1 MNLEQAI
8 LYALEQK
15 AILFAGSGFSYGAKN
30 FNDESF
36 KQGDEL
42 KSALLKDCGSK
53 ESTAPLSTVADFYAE
68 VKSPESLVSFLR
80 TQFNVKSI
88 ADWHAKIMSIKW
100 KRVYTTNYDS
110 VIESSSKM
118 AGIDLQPMLVSE
130 ETSRY
135 NLSNVCIHLNGYID
149 FLNTDSLNNEFKLT
163 DYSYSCD
170 SLEGKPGF
178 EFMKNDFK
186 SAKAIIFIG
195 YSLNSDIDILRLLS
209 SPRIAEKTIFIDKEN
224 ADEVSMLKF
233 KKYGTY
239 YGIGIKSFAQ
249 KLAEASEKF
258 VPQIG
263 NMNFES
269 FLYENMTPLCDE
281 TVEYDDLIN
290 LFILGNYKE
299 SLCSKE
305 HFGRLDGNYK
315 YLVERK
321 KLDLVLN
328 NRYNYKVFLVTS
340 DLGNGKSIFCNLIR
354 NELRSSDV
362 HVFTFREKLVDYD
375 EEIANICQIR
385 NKPCFVILDNYQ
397 SKFEVLKQFA
407 FYGLQNIT
415 FVLTARKSVNAPNF
429 RKLITTLKISE
440 TDIMPVYL
448 DKLEEND
455 VEKLSNILST
465 HNLLSQRFESSRS
478 TDIEDYM
485 STKCHSRF
493 SDLLLD
499 LFNSSNIKKRIYA
512 NYQEISKD
520 SQMKKVVI
528 FALLKS
534 SMNLEVDFIDF
545 LNILKLDYA
554 SLSAKDNIPVNEFLT
569 FTESDVKIKS
579 SIIAKELLLSCVDM
593 PDIFELLREIIFSA
607 DNNINQ
613 HQNLLQNI
621 VSHTHYSP
629 FIKKENGIS
638 QIKGFYN
645 SIRNTKFCSNN
656 PFFWEQFAASCIEA
670 KDFIEANQCLAV
682 AFVKAKEKEGFVPF
696 QIETI
701 KSNCIIEELLYKS
714 SFNLMDS
721 EHAIQSL
728 VECHKGLLK
737 YFTHPDNNI
746 KFIFRVGKK
755 YVRFFELYKNALDSR
770 QKSIFM
776 EKKAEMKAKME
787 AASEFDC
794 PRAWIAELDS
804 CKFSTK

>member
-1 MNLEQAI
+1 MDLEQAI
-8 LYALEQK
+8 SYALEQK

-30 FNDESF
+30 FNDEGF

-53 ESTAPLSTVADFYAE
+53 ESSAPLSTVADFYSE
-68 VKSPESLVSFLR
+68 VKSPESLIAFLR
-80 TQFNVKSI
+80 SQFNVKSV
-88 ADWHAKIMSIKW
+88 ADWHTKIMSIKW

-110 VIESSSKM
+110 VIENASRMSS
-118 AGIDLQPMLVSE
+118 IDLQPMLVSE

-149 FLNTDSLNNEFKLT
+149 FLNTESLNNEFKLT

-195 YSLNSDIDILRLLS
+195 YSLNSDIDIMRLLS
-209 SPRIAEKTIFIDKEN
+209 SPQIAEKTIFIDKEN
-224 ADEVSMLKF
+224 ADEVSILKF

-239 YGIGIKSFAQ
+239 FGIGIESFAQ
-249 KLAEASEKF
+249 KMAEASVKF

-263 NMNFES
+263 TMNFES
-269 FLYENMTPLCDE
+269 FLYENMTPLCEE

-290 LFILGNYKE
+290 LFLLGNYKE

-305 HFGRLDGNYK
+305 HFGQTYGDYK

-321 KLDLVLN
+321 KLDLVLT
-328 NRYNYKVFLVTS
+328 NRYNYKVFLITS
-340 DLGNGKSIFCNLIR
+340 DLGNGKTIFCNLIR
-354 NELRSSDV
+354 NELRSVDI
-362 HVFTFREKLVDYD
+362 HVFTFKEKLVDLD
-375 EEIANICQIR
+375 EEIASICQIR
-385 NKPCFVILDNYQ
+385 NKPCVVILDNYQ

-415 FVLTARKSVNAPNF
+415 FILTARKSVNAPNF
-429 RKLITTLKISE
+429 RKLITTLRIPE
-440 TDIMPVYL
+440 TDIMPIYL
-448 DKLEEND
+448 DRLDDND

-465 HNLLSQRFESSRS
+465 HNLLSQHFESSKS
-478 TDIEDYM
+478 EDIEEYI

-499 LFNSSNIKKRIYA
+499 LFNSSNIKERIYA

-520 SQMKKVVI
+520 TQMKKVVI
-528 FALLKS
+528 FALLKA
-534 SMNLEVDFIDF
+534 SMNLEVNFIDF

-554 SLSAKDNIPVNEFLT
+554 ILSAKDNISVNEFLT

-593 PDIFELLREIIFSA
+593 SDIFDLLREIIFST
-607 DNNINQ
+607 DKNLNQ
-613 HQNLLQNI
+613 YQNLLQNI
-621 VSHTHYSP
+621 VSHTHYSG
-629 FIKKENGIS
+629 FMKKENGIS

-645 SIRNTKFCSNN
+645 SIRNTKFCSDN

-670 KDFIEANQCLAV
+670 KDFIEANQCLSV

-714 SFNLMDS
+714 SFTLLDS
-721 EHAIQSL
+721 ESAIQAL

-737 YFTHPDNNI
+737 YFSHPDNNI
-746 KFIFRVGKK
+746 KFIFRIGRKYKK
-755 YVRFFELYKNALDSR
+755 FFELYKDALDTR
-770 QKSIFM
+770 QKSIFL
-776 EKKAEMKAKME
+776 EKKAEMKSKME
-787 AASEFDC
+787 SASEFDC
-794 PRAWIAELDS
+794 PRIWISELDE
-804 CKFSTK
+804 CKF